1 MSAPLPAGILHA
13 EPFVPHTLEHLV
25 EARVFPNPLPQAAYA
40 RMLEEYAALEGVS
53 ARRITYASDGLAVT
67 GLAVLPEVVTPG
79 AHPVLIY
86 NRGGSRE
93 YGKLTV
99 LSVLRSMAPFARA
112 GYLVFASN
120 YRGNDG
126 GEGREEFGGA
136 DIHDVLNLLDIGQAH
151 MGFDGRNRFMI
162 GHSRGGLMTML
173 ASRLGAPLN
182 AAVAIA
188 AVSNAHTLARQQP
201 MIERVLLPLIPDY
214 AANPQAALSRRSPID
229 WPQEIQAPL
238 LLLHGDADKDVSS
251 SESVALYEALQRE
264 KKLSE
269 LVVYPGG
276 NHALLRHWDEVL
288 TRCFGWMERFKV

>member
-1 MSAPLPAGILHA
+1 MSHLLAGILRA
-13 EPFVPHTLEHLV
+13 EPFVPHTLAHLI
-25 EARVFPNPLPQAAYA
+25 EKRVFPNPLPEAAYA
-40 RMLEEYAALEGVS
+40 KMLDEYAALEGVTVQ
-53 ARRITYASDGLAVT
+53 RITYDSDGLAVT
-67 GLAVLPEVVTPG
+67 GLCVLPERTTP
-79 AHPVLIY
+79 ASHPLLIY

-136 DIHDVLNLLDIGQAH
+136 DIHDVLNLLSIGQKH
-151 MGFDGRNRFMI
+151 SGFDGRNRFMI

-173 ASRLGAPLN
+173 ASRMGAALN

-188 AVSNAHTLARQQP
+188 AVSNAHALAKQEP
-201 MIERVLLPLIPDY
+201 MIERVLLPLIPEY
-214 AANPQAALSRRSPID
+214 AADPKAALSRRSPID
-229 WPQEIQAPL
+229 WPDEIRTPL
-238 LLLHGDADKDVSS
+238 LLLHGDADKDVPA
-251 SESVALYEALQRE
+251 SESIALYEALQRE
-264 KKLSE
+264 SKPSE

-276 NHALLRHWDEVL
+276 NHALLRHWDDVL
-288 TRCFGWMERFKV
+288 KQCFGWMERYAA